1 MSRIYYRGAKAAIV
15 CFDLTDLS
23 SFERAKFWVNELKQ
37 TEEGCV
43 VYLCGTKVDLV
54 EDSKKARK
62 VDVHVVREYSEEI
75 NARYMETSAKTG
87 YNIETMF
94 MTIAEDFMSHN
105 KAASPEVPGSTLRL
119 EQPQTSRR
127 GKDCSC

>member
-1 MSRIYYRGAKAAIV
+1 
-15 CFDLTDLS
+15 
-23 SFERAKFWVNELKQ
+23 
-37 TEEGCV
+37 
-43 VYLCGTKVDLV
+43 VDLV

-62 VDVHVVREYSEEI
+62 VDVHVVREYSEGKDPPAGSTECTSLGVYAEI